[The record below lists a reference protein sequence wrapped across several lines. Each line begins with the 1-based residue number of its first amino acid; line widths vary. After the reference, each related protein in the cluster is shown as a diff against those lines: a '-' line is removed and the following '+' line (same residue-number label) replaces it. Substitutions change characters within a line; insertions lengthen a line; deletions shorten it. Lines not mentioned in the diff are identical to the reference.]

1 MMMQRFI
8 LFFLLLFSFWTLIGQ
23 DRFNISGVVLDDIE
37 EPLPYV
43 NVVLYKD
50 AEVITGVTT
59 DFDGKY
65 SFTVPPGQYTVKY
78 DYVGFTSII
87 KTGIIVD
94 EKDIQIN
101 DVIMSS
107 QDVLLKPII
116 YLYPEEKTEVT
127 VKLNYAGELL
137 FTYPKYPEE
146 GWTCTAYP
154 DGTLID
160 ENNKEYYALFWEGT
174 PYKQLS
180 IGEEGFVIKGSET
193 VSFLEASLATLG
205 LNRREAMEF
214 IIFWQP
220 KMEKNAYNLIHFST
234 EEYEQLAVLEVT
246 PKPNTVIRV
255 MMVFQPLISPVDIA
269 PQDLSQLKKE
279 RNGFTLVEWGGTM
292 VKPHLSQR

>member
-1 MMMQRFI
+1 MMMQRFF
-8 LFFLLLFSFWTLIGQ
+8 LFSFLIFSFWTLIGQ
-23 DRFNISGVVLDDIE
+23 DRFKISGTVVDDVE

-43 NVVLYKD
+43 NVVLYED
-50 AEVITGVTT
+50 ATVITGVTS

-65 SFTVPPGQYTVKY
+65 SFTVPPGQYTIKY

-101 DVIMSS
+101 DVIMAS
-107 QDVLLKPII
+107 QDILLKPII
-116 YLYPEEKTEVT
+116 YLYPEEKTDVT
-127 VKLNYAGELL
+127 VKLNYSGTLL
-137 FTYPKYPEE
+137 FTYPKYPQE

-154 DGTLID
+154 DGTLTD

-180 IGEEGFVIKGSET
+180 IGEGGFVVKGSET
-193 VSFLEASLATLG
+193 VSFLEESLATLG

-220 KMEKNAYNLIHFST
+220 RMEKNAYNLIHFST
-234 EEYEQLAVLEVT
+234 EEYEELAKLEVT

-255 MMVFQPLISPVDIA
+255 MMVFQPLNSPVEIA
-269 PQDLSQLKKE
+269 PQDLSKLKKE